1 MQKIKQ
7 QDQKCLLASINPLKT
22 FNLTFLCYC
31 KLMPWFVCCIKF
43 KPEEKT
49 TLQVEVKVISMTL
62 KFLMWQKCSWAQ
74 TIPQWSILHWIGLDV
89 VRPKTSQKHNYCH
102 ALSSKVFHLLL
113 SPIPLHCISLLFLIE
128 KNCIDLTARFYLMD
142 NNTNYISNIPFDFH
156 QVIHSQKWQLYVVSL

>member
-89 VRPKTSQKHNYCH
+89 VRPKTCQKHNYCH

-128 KNCIDLTARFYLMD
+128 KTALTWQRDSTLRTITWITFQTYLLTFIKSFTVKND
-142 NNTNYISNIPFDFH
+142 SFI
-156 QVIHSQKWQLYVVSL
+156 

>member
-7 QDQKCLLASINPLKT
+7 QDQKCLLARINPLKT

-31 KLMPWFVCCIKF
+31 KLMPWFICCIKF

-128 KNCIDLTARFYLMD
+128 KTALTWQRDSTLRTITWITFQTYLLTFIKSFTVKND
-142 NNTNYISNIPFDFH
+142 SFI
-156 QVIHSQKWQLYVVSL
+156 

>member
-1 MQKIKQ
+1 MQKIIQ

-62 KFLMWQKCSWAQ
+62 KFLRWQKCSWAQ

-113 SPIPLHCISLLFLIE
+113 SPIPLHCISLLFLLE
-128 KNCIDLTARFYLMD
+128 KTALTWQRDSTLRTITWITFQTYLLTFIKSFTVKND
-142 NNTNYISNIPFDFH
+142 SFI
-156 QVIHSQKWQLYVVSL
+156 

>member
-1 MQKIKQ
+1 MQKKKQ
-7 QDQKCLLASINPLKT
+7 QDQKCLLASINPFKT

-113 SPIPLHCISLLFLIE
+113 SPIPLHCISLLLLIE
-128 KNCIDLTARFYLMD
+128 KTALTWQRDSTLRTITWITFQTYLLTFIKSFTVKND
-142 NNTNYISNIPFDFH
+142 SFI
-156 QVIHSQKWQLYVVSL
+156 